1 MTIHELKKEV
11 EALSFSGLR
20 VADDSLIYTANR
32 ALKMIH
38 TYHPKTKRA
47 ELGFFP
53 EEAILHRDLIVGEG
67 TEVSLSVPAGILKMK
82 LQGQG
87 QYTVSYGNKSIN
99 YRFSQ
104 TLKHVE
110 IIFHQDGELKFT
122 ADSIFCAWDI
132 SVYSRNGFPYESA
145 VSRVGDNL
153 ILDIREI
160 FPDLLYLADAPR
172 EIGGNAIK
180 GLVVTDASHLMLP
193 KNYRGVISL
202 VYRAASNPISED
214 SKDSDQIDIAEELT
228 PLLPLLVTY
237 FLWLDDEPDIA
248 KAYLAEYEKTSREI
262 QRIKNKAPSEYVD
275 VNKWS

>member
-1 MTIHELKKEV
+1 M
-11 EALSFSGLR
+11 A
-20 VADDSLIYTANR
+20 
-32 ALKMIH
+32 
-38 TYHPKTKRA
+38 
-47 ELGFFP
+47 
-53 EEAILHRDLIVGEG
+53 AILLD
-67 TEVSLSVPAGILKMK
+67 
-82 LQGQG
+82 QG

-153 ILDIREI
+153 ILDVREI